1 MTTPK
6 TDQDESRQV
15 GDRLAPPTTP
25 DRETIKQD
33 RAAVDQPHGDS
44 GAQLTPE
51 EEAAADR
58 TKDSADADVAE
69 HYEDMVKKGA
79 AQEGEGKPGV

>member
-1 MTTPK
+1 MSTPK

-25 DRETIKQD
+25 DKDTIKED
-33 RAAVDQPHGDS
+33 RAVADQ
-44 GAQLTPE
+44 GADPGRGPTPE

-58 TKDSADADVAE
+58 TADAAGGEVAE
-69 HYEDMVKKGA
+69 HYRDMVEKGA
-79 AQEGEGKPGV
+79 AQEGEGKPGL